1 MSKHPVTRHQ
11 YGQKGIPI
19 LLATALL
26 SACGGGGGGGTAAS
40 PTVNGVTAS
49 TQPQVVTAADG
60 SARSIQ
66 SNCPITQKLITTA
79 VGDNLR
85 INDIQWLQ
93 TVQLDA
99 AATATRLV
107 ANKDVKVRIDVL
119 SDTVRAIPNQ
129 LVLRVY
135 DPATNGCTS
144 ILLTTPTQVP
154 TSIDQTSL
162 STAFVATIPA
172 NLVKSGM
179 NATLQIDDNTG
190 RTATEA
196 NQTYRYVQPQVVS
209 IAPQVIKIIPITVA
223 GFTGHFT
230 STADMTALIKRLYPV
245 SDVTVIMQP
254 PVSLLSLALTN
265 LTSLLSQL
273 VGTLGIMNN
282 ALSELDDVCNTLNGP
297 QASALASPK
306 CVGLFPD
313 NLLFKPASGSGQIT
327 GLAYVGG
334 TTLIANSVSS
344 IENLST
350 SDPYQGTWIAQSAM
364 TVAHEVGHIFS
375 LNHGNCGGP
384 TGLDSRLYPDGRLD
398 GSAGYDAVRN
408 IYFSSTKMNSSGAPI
423 FSDVMSY
430 CNVPWTSDRGYKVA
444 LSYLSGGAADV
455 TTAANIVTTTSE
467 ARVTSTAPESPSI
480 STPAKQW
487 VKITLTPKGWL
498 VRHSSFAP
506 STLKS
511 SELSLQ
517 VISQNGTETLPLLS
531 TVISAGDG
539 VTNYGPY
546 YIDLAD
552 RKLAG
557 LKILS
562 NGMEMAQLPLTEL

>member
-1 MSKHPVTRHQ
+1 MSTHQ
-11 YGQKGIPI
+11 VPLKQHMLKGIPI
-19 LLATALL
+19 ALATMLL
-26 SACGGGGGGGTAAS
+26 SACGGGGGGSTTS
-40 PTVNGVTAS
+40 PTLNGVTAS
-49 TQPQVVTAADG
+49 VQPPAVTAADG
-60 SARSIQ
+60 SARTIQ
-66 SNCPITQKLITTA
+66 SSCPITQKLTTTA

-99 AATATRLV
+99 AATTTRLV

-129 LVLRVY
+129 LALRVF
-135 DPATNGCTS
+135 DPATNGCTL
-144 ILLTTPTQVP
+144 IVLATPTQVP
-154 TSIDQTSL
+154 TSIDQTTL
-162 STAFVATIPA
+162 STAFVGTIPA

-179 NATLQIDDNTG
+179 NATLQVDDSTG

-196 NQTYRYVQPQVVS
+196 NQTYRYVQPQVIA

-223 GFTGHFT
+223 GVTGHFT
-230 STADMTALIKRLYPV
+230 STADMTTLIKRLYPI

-265 LTSLLSQL
+265 LTSLVSQL

-297 QASALASPK
+297 QANALVSPK

-313 NLLFKPASGSGQIT
+313 NLIFKPATGSGQIT

-350 SDPYQGTWIAQSAM
+350 SDPYQGAWIAQSAM
-364 TVAHEVGHIFS
+364 TVAHEIGHIFS

-384 TGLDSRLYPDGRLD
+384 SGLDPRLYPDGRLD

-408 IYFSSTKMNSSGAPI
+408 LYFSSTKMNSGGSPI

-455 TTAANIVTTTSE
+455 TTAANIVPTASA
-467 ARVTSTAPESPSI
+467 ARVTSTAAESI
-480 STPAKQW
+480 AASTPAKQW
-487 VKITLTPKGWL
+487 FKISLTPKGWL
-498 VRHSSFAP
+498 IRHSSFAP

-511 SELSLQ
+511 SDLSLQ
-517 VISQNGTETLPLLS
+517 VISQNGTETLPLFS

-546 YIDLAD
+546 YIDLAE

-557 LKILS
+557 LSIIS
-562 NGMEMAQLPLTEL
+562 NGMEMAKLPITTL